1 MNMKAIDLD
10 SLGLKE
16 ITCTEQTNVVGG
28 NLFWGIVGM
37 AIYDC
42 IASGD
47 FERGFADA
55 WKIWS
60 KCSTKFIDYEN
71 WRITD

>member
-1 MNMKAIDLD
+1 MKMNAIELS

-16 ITCTEQTNVVGG
+16 ITVSEQKNVDGG

-42 IASGD
+42 LASGD
-47 FERGFADA
+47 FERGFAA
-55 WKIWS
+55 ARKQ
-60 KCSTKFIDYEN
+60 
-71 WRITD
+71 